1 MKKGLKRFFPLVLV
15 FTLLLCFAFS
25 SLALE
30 ASPKPG
36 DINGDGVVDNR
47 DAIYMIQ
54 FTDDLSLVNDNNE
67 VVLDTN
73 GSGAVS
79 IDDLHLLIDYLSGK
93 DVTIVADK
101 DAGWSDW
108 C

>member
-1 MKKGLKRFFPLVLV
+1 MKKSMKRFFPLVFVLTLV
-15 FTLLLCFAFS
+15 FCLAFS
-25 SLALE
+25 SYALQ

-47 DAIYMIQ
+47 DAIYMIR
-54 FTDDLSLVNDNNE
+54 FTDDTSLVNDTNE

-73 GSGAVS
+73 ASGAVT
-79 IDDLHLLIDYLSGK
+79 IEDLHLLIDYLSGK
-93 DVTIVADK
+93 EVTIKADK
-101 DAGWSDW
+101 DAGWSEW

>member
-1 MKKGLKRFFPLVLV
+1 MKKSLKRFFPLVFAL
-15 FTLLLCFAFS
+15 TLLFCLAFS
-25 SLALE
+25 SFALQ

-54 FTDDLSLVNDNNE
+54 FTDNLTLVNDTNE

-101 DAGWSDW
+101 DAGWSEW